1 MSNDTFT
8 MYQMR
13 VMDERDD
20 QTGKVEWLLDF
31 TGSEVM
37 RSLPHAEQW
46 RLVRQ
51 LEHQRNYLAVLN
63 ERIAAFK

>member
-1 MSNDTFT
+1 MSNGTFA
-8 MYQMR
+8 MHQLR

-20 QTGKVEWLLDF
+20 QTGKVERLMQF
-31 TGSEVM
+31 TGSETM

-51 LEHQRNYLAVLN
+51 LEHQRAYLAVLN
-63 ERIAAFK
+63 ERIAAF